1 MYAELQLPQSLPLPL
16 PLPLTFIAAV
26 IAKWSLNG
34 SGLSCVGT
42 VGQPRGVAVLIAFQ
56 RTLLN
61 CDSERVPESNW
72 LIIKHETVT
81 EATLREADE
90 RGREIF

>member
-1 MYAELQLPQSLPLPL
+1 MELEWVGP
-16 PLPLTFIAAV
+16 V
-26 IAKWSLNG
+26 
-34 SGLSCVGT
+34 LSCVGT

-81 EATLREADE
+81 EATLREAGETE
-90 RGREIF
+90 RTREGEEYSENSVK